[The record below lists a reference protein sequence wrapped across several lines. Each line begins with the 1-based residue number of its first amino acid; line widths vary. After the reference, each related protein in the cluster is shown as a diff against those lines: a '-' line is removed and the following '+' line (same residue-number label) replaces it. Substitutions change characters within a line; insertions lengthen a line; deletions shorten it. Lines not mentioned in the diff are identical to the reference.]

1 MIKSSFAVLFK
12 INNLIH
18 QSIWLS
24 NHTGSRVRLHY
35 QEIISPWRLWRFGNT
50 ARLCVLHVPL
60 WLVNPLEHQAL
71 EHNELLKQADKDL
84 LWTYESASA
93 QAIMQDTGDSF
104 RSAVS
109 EFITTEWREQARLS
123 HSLESSL
130 IDSSLLVLP
139 ITGMFS
145 ILSFIT
151 DVLKV
156 HANSPF
162 NMHCMRHSIKQS
174 DRIGKSLKYCGQIM
188 PCKFRLNLRSAR
200 SHSEHP
206 SNALATRLS
215 SSWENETFLLKYHNL
230 MMSVSENVENKFLYS
245 RF

>member
-1 MIKSSFAVLFK
+1 MNSSNRQIRIYCEPMRALRLK
-12 INNLIH
+12 PSCRTLETH
-18 QSIWLS
+18 SGQQCLS
-24 NHTGSRVRLHY
+24 S
-35 QEIISPWRLWRFGNT
+35 
-50 ARLCVLHVPL
+50 
-60 WLVNPLEHQAL
+60 
-71 EHNELLKQADKDL
+71 LL
-84 LWTYESASA
+84 
-93 QAIMQDTGDSF
+93 
-104 RSAVS
+104 
-109 EFITTEWREQARLS
+109 TEWREQARLS

-130 IDSSLLVLP
+130 IDSSLLCCLLQEC
-139 ITGMFS
+139 FYS
-145 ILSFIT
+145 FFIT

>member
-1 MIKSSFAVLFK
+1 MNLWERFGSSHHAGHWRLIQVSSVWVHYLQSEESK
-12 INNLIH
+12 LVSLIH
-18 QSIWLS
+18 W
-24 NHTGSRVRLHY
+24 
-35 QEIISPWRLWRFGNT
+35 
-50 ARLCVLHVPL
+50 
-60 WLVNPLEHQAL
+60 
-71 EHNELLKQADKDL
+71 
-84 LWTYESASA
+84 
-93 QAIMQDTGDSF
+93 
-104 RSAVS
+104 
-109 EFITTEWREQARLS
+109 
-123 HSLESSL
+123 SSL
-130 IDSSLLVLP
+130 IDSSLLCCLLKEC
-139 ITGMFS
+139 FYS
-145 ILSFIT
+145 FFIT

-156 HANSPF
+156 HANSLF